1 MTQTI
6 ATPNTFPVTRSNS
19 GRLKFLIGG
28 LLIIGA
34 IIYLIAT
41 ATQST
46 AQYFLTVK
54 ELKERQSSLVGK
66 KVRLSGA
73 VVGET
78 IQYNSP
84 TLELK
89 FTVANMPGDMKDI
102 DAQGGLG
109 MVLKTAVNDP
119 NAARL
124 NVFYKGPKPDLMK
137 GEAQAIMDGEI
148 RADGTFVADTL
159 LMKCPTRYEGV
170 PEQTN

>member
-6 ATPNTFPVTRSNS
+6 ATPNTLPATRSS
-19 GRLKFLIGG
+19 GGRLKFIIGG

-46 AQYFLTVK
+46 AQYFLTIQ
-54 ELKERQSSLVGK
+54 ELKERQSTLVGK
-66 KVRLSGA
+66 KVRISGA

-89 FTVANMPGDMKDI
+89 FTVANMPGDMKEI

-109 MVLKTAVNDP
+109 VVLKNAVNDP
-119 NAARL
+119 KAARL
-124 NVFYKGPKPDLMK
+124 NVYYKGPKPDLMK

-148 RADGTFVADTL
+148 KADGTFVADTL

-170 PEQTN
+170 PEQTQ